1 MDRYYIDTHG
11 NDDAAY
17 REAMQFASEL
27 ASVDPNITKV
37 VLLIGTKTQTSWFK
51 RLFGQVVEKKLFS
64 GLKFPGSDILFRF
77 ETKITFKDN
86 SADDSVIVISCGL
99 NADDLYKIDDYYS
112 ISSIIAIPWLQ
123 EKLLPWIKTWDPQEL
138 RGNQIE
144 ELPDPAT
151 TVQKAMTMLTRE
163 VNMATALTHSS
174 DEELAKT
181 FIRALHK
188 YETSLDTAIVDRFL
202 KVTLRWDAAAA
213 EKVEKW
219 IDALNNGKSFK
230 GGAKT
235 GLKNIY
241 KQWQE

>member
-11 NDDAAY
+11 NDDEAY
-17 REAMQFASEL
+17 REAIQFAIAL
-27 ASVDPNITKV
+27 ANDNTTIKKV
-37 VLLIGTKTQTSWFK
+37 ILLVGTKTQTTCFD
-51 RLFGQVVEKKLFS
+51 RLFGREIEKKLFT
-64 GLKFPGSDILFRF
+64 GVKFQGSDVLFKF

-86 SADDSVIVISCGL
+86 DADGSVIVISCGL

-123 EKLLPWIKTWDPQEL
+123 EKFLPWIKTWNPQEL
-138 RGNQIE
+138 RGNQTE
-144 ELPDPAT
+144 VLPEPTNA
-151 TVQKAMTMLTRE
+151 VQEGMRRLTRA
-163 VNMATALTHSS
+163 VNMSTALTHPS

-181 FIRALHK
+181 YIRALHK
-188 YETSLDTAIVDRFL
+188 YEVSLDTEVVSRFL
-202 KVTLRWDAAAA
+202 KVTLGWDARTA
-213 EKVEKW
+213 EKIEKW

>member
-11 NDDAAY
+11 NDDVAY
-17 REAMQFASEL
+17 REAIQFALEL
-27 ASVDPNITKV
+27 AKADQNITKV
-37 VLLIGTKTQTSWFK
+37 VLLIGTKTQTGWFE
-51 RLFGQVVEKKLFS
+51 RLFGREIEKKLFT
-64 GLKFPGSDILFRF
+64 GVKFDGNDALFKF

-86 SADDSVIVISCGL
+86 DADGSVIVISCGL

-123 EKLLPWIKTWDPQEL
+123 ERLLPWIKTWNPREL
-138 RGNQIE
+138 RGNQTE
-144 ELPDPAT
+144 ALPEPTNA
-151 TVQKAMTMLTRE
+151 VQEAMKRLTRA
-163 VNMATALTHSS
+163 VNMSTALTHPS

-181 FIRALHK
+181 YIRALHR
-188 YETSLDTAIVDRFL
+188 YEVSLDTEVVSRFL
-202 KVTLRWDAAAA
+202 KVTLGWDARAA
-213 EKVEKW
+213 EKIEKW

-241 KQWQE
+241 KQWQ